1 MKSLTLTLEEIKQ
14 DTSMSLAEKKAACI
28 KIGLRPRDVE
38 YLEFSGFFAG
48 EKCLTFGVEIECN
61 VRRELVES
69 CASTRPG
76 FAFAY
81 ESYNHTDHRS
91 HYKFV
96 TDGSVFGGSPIEC
109 VTPVLD
115 DNETGFGSLKTAL
128 AVLNAAGAYVNR
140 SCGLH
145 VHVGVGDFTGE
156 EIVNIYK
163 NYQAL
168 EALIDSFMAPSRRG
182 DSCTWAHS
190 LQGYDYSRCTTTD
203 TISRLMHFDRYHKVN
218 PMAYGRHRTVE
229 FRQHQGSVDYEK
241 ISMWVRFCCKL
252 VAWSK
257 KHVLQGEVRDVAE
270 IPFLNEEEK
279 AFFAQRIAYFASL

>member
-61 VRRELVES
+61 VRRDRVEA
-69 CASTRPG
+69 CAAEG

-81 ESYNHTDHRS
+81 EHYNHTDHRS

-96 TDGSVFGGSPIEC
+96 TDGSVRGDSPIEC

-128 AVLNAAGAYVNR
+128 AVLNAAGASVNR

-145 VHVGVGDFTGE
+145 VHVGVGDFSGE

-168 EALIDSFMAPSRRG
+168 ESLIDSFMAPSRRG
-182 DSCTWAHS
+182 DGCHWAQTLRGYRFATCHS
-190 LQGYDYSRCTTTD
+190 TD
-203 TISRLMHFDRYHKVN
+203 DLRRLMHSDRYHKVN
-218 PMAYGRHRTVE
+218 PMAFYAHQTVE

-257 KHVLQGEVRDVAE
+257 KHVLQGEVRTVAE